1 MVRVRGSVSGPFSYP
16 ASQSGGSQNV
26 TLHYDDQVPVDVNI
40 HVDTD
45 SFDASVGNCNQNVN
59 ILTGAV
65 VATQTAQV
73 ASIKKNAKKIA
84 STIIEGFF
92 KTIRY
97 EISQKMTELS
107 QKVEALIV
115 HLKELATATLGKKK
129 EMEADYNRI
138 TERYTKIFND
148 LNTELS
154 NRIFELD
161 KPVFL
166 FTKETNIQSARTTSS
181 DLVNTVAVF
190 GRESG
195 DLQAKVSASLTKK
208 RALDTLEK
216 AKAFLWQQKMLDYT
230 LIKCVSKIGGAGKY
244 YSPVSFIETNLDS
257 QRINKEMHTPSY
269 LSTLND
275 TKTNELLEAFA
286 DASGKWNN
294 MPGDQKDAIVM
305 YFNAELSKHYPQN
318 DTHSQRVKKTI
329 MNLVNNSSIKVNR
342 TTIS

>member
-1 MVRVRGSVSGPFSYP
+1 MVRVRGSVSGSVSYP
-16 ASQSGGSQNV
+16 ASQNGGSKSV
-26 TLHYDDQVPVDVNI
+26 TLPYDDQVPVQVNI

-73 ASIKKNAKKIA
+73 GSIRKNAKKIA
-84 STIIEGFF
+84 STIIAGFF

-97 EISQKMTELS
+97 EISHKMTELS

-115 HLKELATATLGKKK
+115 HLKELATATLAKKK
-129 EMEADYNRI
+129 DMEADYNRI

-148 LNTELS
+148 LNKELS
-154 NRIFELD
+154 NRIYELD

-166 FTKETNIQSARTTSS
+166 FTKETDIQSFRVTSS

-190 GRESG
+190 GRESSE
-195 DLQAKVSASLTKK
+195 LQAKVSASLTKK

-230 LIKCVSKIGGAGKY
+230 LIKCIINFEGSGKF
-244 YSPVSFIETNLDS
+244 YSPVCFIETTNDS
-257 QRINKEMHTPSY
+257 QQINKEIHTPSHL
-269 LSTLND
+269 LSLND
-275 TKTNELLEAFA
+275 AKTNELLEAFT
-286 DASGKWNN
+286 DASDSWKN
-294 MPGDQKDAIVM
+294 MPKDQKEAIAI

-318 DTHSQRVKKTI
+318 DPHSQRVKKTI
-329 MNLVNNSSIKVNR
+329 MNLVNNSSIQVNR
-342 TTIS
+342 KNIS